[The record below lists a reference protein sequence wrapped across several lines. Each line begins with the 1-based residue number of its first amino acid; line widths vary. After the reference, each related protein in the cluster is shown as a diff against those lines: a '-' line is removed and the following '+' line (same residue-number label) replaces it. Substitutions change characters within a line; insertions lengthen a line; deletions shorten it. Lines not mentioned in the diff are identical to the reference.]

1 MARRAALVVNYL
13 VNAPDPM
20 LLLRLPDPA
29 PPWTTILK
37 ALSPTPRSFY
47 NLLPVNAALIREQLE
62 SAFAGGKE
70 FAGYTLFDWRDGGF
84 VRVR

>member
-1 MARRAALVVNYL
+1 VVDVNYL
-13 VNAPDPM
+13 VNAPDPT
-20 LLLRLPDPA
+20 LLLRVPEGLLWA
-29 PPWTTILK
+29 AILK

-47 NLLPVNAALIREQLE
+47 HLHHVDAAPVREQLE

-70 FAGYTLFDWRDGGF
+70 FASYALFDWREGGF